1 VYILLLIMS
10 KKKDSAVKEEA
21 AELSRYEVA
30 HCSECTCFN
39 LRKATRVVQNLFDEA
54 FRTIGL
60 KGTQFTVLSHIFSYG
75 PISLTKLADIMLLDR
90 TTLARNLSPLE
101 KKGFIE
107 INPGSDLR
115 TRYIDITEKGR
126 RLLSKALPLW
136 EKTQER
142 IKNDLGNEKWDSMIS
157 NISQLIS
164 QVQGNQR

>member
-1 VYILLLIMS
+1 MS
-10 KKKDSAVKEEA
+10 KKKDGMVKGVA
-21 AELSRYEVA
+21 PELSRYEVA

-75 PISLTKLADIMLLDR
+75 PLTLTKLANIMLLDR
-90 TTLARNLSPLE
+90 TTLARNLVPLE

-126 RLLSKALPLW
+126 RLLARALPLW

-142 IKNDLGNEKWDSMIS
+142 IKDGLGDEKWNSMLS
-157 NISQLIS
+157 NISELIS
-164 QVQGNQR
+164 QVQGNRR

>member
-1 VYILLLIMS
+1 MS
-10 KKKDSAVKEEA
+10 TKKESLAKRDA

-30 HCSECTCFN
+30 HCGECTCFN

-54 FRTIGL
+54 FRSIGL

-90 TTLARNLSPLE
+90 TTLARNLAPLA

-107 INPGSDLR
+107 ITQGSDLR
-115 TRYIDITEKGR
+115 TRYIDITEQGR
-126 RLLSKALPLW
+126 MLLSKALPLW

-142 IKNDLGNEKWDSMIS
+142 IKNGLGDEKWSVMIS
-157 NISQLIS
+157 IISELISQL
-164 QVQGNQR
+164 QGYRR

>member
-10 KKKDSAVKEEA
+10 KKNSALRGEA

-30 HCSECTCFN
+30 QCNECTCFN

-90 TTLARNLSPLE
+90 TTLARNLAPLE

-115 TRYIDITEKGR
+115 TRYIDITENGK
-126 RLLSKALPLW
+126 RLLSRALPLW
-136 EKTQER
+136 EKTQEG
-142 IKNDLGNEKWDSMIS
+142 IKNRLGDEKWNSMIS
-157 NISQLIS
+157 NISELIS
-164 QVQGNQR
+164 QVQVNQG

>member
-1 VYILLLIMS
+1 MS
-10 KKKDSAVKEEA
+10 KKKDSMAKGDA

-60 KGTQFTVLSHIFSYG
+60 KGTQFTVLTHIFSYG
-75 PISLTKLADIMLLDR
+75 PITLTKLADSMLLDR
-90 TTLARNLSPLE
+90 TTLARNLAPLA
-101 KKGFIE
+101 KRGLIE

-115 TRYIDITEKGR
+115 SRYIDITEKGR
-126 RLLSKALPLW
+126 KLLSMALPLW

-142 IKNDLGNEKWDSMIS
+142 IKNGLGRERWNSMIS
-157 NISQLIS
+157 NISELIS
-164 QVQGNQR
+164 QVQGYQR

>member
-1 VYILLLIMS
+1 MS

-39 LRKATRVVQNLFDEA
+39 LRKATRVVQNLFDKA

-60 KGTQFTVLSHIFSYG
+60 RGTQFTVLSHIFSFG
-75 PISLTKLADIMLLDR
+75 PITLTKLADIMLLDR

-101 KKGFIE
+101 KKGLIE

-126 RLLSKALPLW
+126 RLLLKALPLW
-136 EKTQER
+136 EKTQQR
-142 IKNDLGNEKWDSMIS
+142 IKNDLGNEKWNSMIS
-157 NISQLIS
+157 NISELIS
-164 QVQGNQR
+164 QVQSNQR

>member
-1 VYILLLIMS
+1 MAKGDVT
-10 KKKDSAVKEEA
+10 
-21 AELSRYEVA
+21 ELSRYEVA
-30 HCSECTCFN
+30 HCAECTCFN

-75 PISLTKLADIMLLDR
+75 PITLTKLADLMLLDR
-90 TTLARNLSPLE
+90 TTLARNLAPLE
-101 KKGFIE
+101 RKGFIE

-126 RLLSKALPLW
+126 NLLSRALPLW

-142 IKNDLGNEKWDSMIS
+142 IKNRLGDEKWSSMIS
-157 NISQLIS
+157 NISELTSQL
-164 QVQGNQR
+164 QVNQR

>member
-1 VYILLLIMS
+1 MLLIMMS
-10 KKKDSAVKEEA
+10 KRKVSMVKGDA

-39 LRKATRVVQNLFDEA
+39 LRKATRVVQNLFDES

-75 PISLTKLADIMLLDR
+75 PITLTKLADIMLLDR

-101 KKGFIE
+101 KKGLIE
-107 INPGSDLR
+107 INSGSDLR

-126 RLLSKALPLW
+126 SLLSKALPLW
-136 EKTQER
+136 EKTQEI
-142 IKNDLGNEKWDSMIS
+142 IKDGLGKGKWNSMIL
-157 NISQLIS
+157 NISELIS
-164 QVQGNQR
+164 QVRRYQK

>member
-1 VYILLLIMS
+1 MS
-10 KKKDSAVKEEA
+10 KKKGGTVKGDA

-39 LRKATRVVQNLFDEA
+39 LKKATRAVQNLFDEA

-126 RLLSKALPLW
+126 RLLSKALPPW

-142 IKNDLGNEKWDSMIS
+142 IKNDLGNEKWNSMIS
-157 NISQLIS
+157 NISELIS